1 MKVEM
6 SQVNILE
13 KTDYTFH
20 TSSEGKKNVWHTLN
34 ITSSTE
40 QFSANTCMYT
50 FLIDHLDIKLNYMIF
65 TYQLIIKVNYSQ
77 YFKWPISLSFSMN

>member
-13 KTDYTFH
+13 KKLITFH
-20 TSSEGKKNVWHTLN
+20 TSSEGKKNVWHTLK
-34 ITSSTE
+34 ITSSAE

-50 FLIDHLDIKLNYMIF
+50 FLIDHLDI
-65 TYQLIIKVNYSQ
+65 
-77 YFKWPISLSFSMN
+77 

>member
-34 ITSSTE
+34 ITSSTK

-50 FLIDHLDIKLNYMIF
+50 FLIDHLDI
-65 TYQLIIKVNYSQ
+65 
-77 YFKWPISLSFSMN
+77 